1 MTVPT
6 DDLIQRLAVQL
17 GRPADRLVELDRRPL
32 RLLLQGGSY
41 ITVTLRDRQ
50 TREILEPTLDLQTGN
65 LVDAHELRNRDREA
79 VERRTALAPG
89 LRRLLLRHPDL
100 PSLDVLVTR
109 TGGSTERLTSHPAD
123 ILALADNPAVV
134 HIDSSGDTEIPD

>member
-1 MTVPT
+1 VAT
-6 DDLIQRLAVQL
+6 DDLVQRLAVQL

-32 RLLLQGGSY
+32 RLLIRGGSY

-50 TREILEPTLDLQTGN
+50 SKEILEPTLDLQTGN
-65 LVDAHELRNRDREA
+65 LVDAHELRKREREA
-79 VERRTALAPG
+79 VERRTALAPR

-100 PSLDVLVTR
+100 PSLEVLVTR
-109 TGGSTERLTSHPAD
+109 TGGSTERVTTNPAD

-134 HIDSSGDTEIPD
+134 RIDSSGEAEILD